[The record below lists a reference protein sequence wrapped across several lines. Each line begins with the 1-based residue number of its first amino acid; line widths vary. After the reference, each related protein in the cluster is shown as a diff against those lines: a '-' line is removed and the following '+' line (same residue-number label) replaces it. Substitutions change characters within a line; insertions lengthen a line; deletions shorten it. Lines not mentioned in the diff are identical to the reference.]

1 MLPVVLI
8 LVHEPLAAFIA
19 VLLYALDKDVRFL
32 EVAELDLELFDGEV
46 GFHLLLFEV
55 VDCVES
61 LAVDDADSFIVN
73 HFHA

>member
-1 MLPVVLI
+1 
-8 LVHEPLAAFIA
+8 
-19 VLLYALDKDVRFL
+19 
-32 EVAELDLELFDGEV
+32 
-46 GFHLLLFEV
+46 LLLFEV